1 VSIQE
6 YFRPQS
12 LEEATSL
19 LVDQGKGSLILAG
32 GTLTMPLI
40 NDGLSMPE
48 KVLGLRAAGLDYI
61 KEQDDFLLIGA
72 TTTLSQL
79 AEQTYIPMLSEAAL
93 GVGGW
98 AIRNMATVGGNF
110 FAPPPGGDFAA
121 ALLALD
127 AELMLVGNER
137 SRSVPINEFFTGFM
151 TNILQPEEIIS
162 EVKVKVPDGK
172 TAFMKYGRRH
182 ANTPSIVSVAVN
194 IKFDHGAVAF
204 ARIVLNAVGPYPLR
218 SENAEQ
224 YLVGKPLDSQVIQ
237 EVGEIAVDECSPF
250 TDPIAS
256 EWYRRKM
263 VPVILG
269 RTLEK
274 ISE

>member
-1 VSIQE
+1 MSIQE
-6 YFRPQS
+6 YFRPLS
-12 LEEATSL
+12 IEEATSL
-19 LVDQGKGSLILAG
+19 LTDQGKGSLILAG
-32 GTLTMPLI
+32 GTLAMPLI

-48 KVLGLRAAGLDYI
+48 KVLGLKSTGLDYI
-61 KEQDDFLLIGA
+61 KEEDGFLLIGA

-79 AEQTYIPMLSEAAL
+79 VEQTYIPMLSEAAL

-137 SRSVPINEFFTGFM
+137 SRSVPVNDFFTGFM
-151 TNILQPEEIIS
+151 TNILSPIEIIS
-162 EVKVKVPDGK
+162 EVKVKVPVGK

-182 ANTPSIVSVAVN
+182 ANTPSIVAVSVN
-194 IKFDHGAVAF
+194 INFEDGAVAF

-218 SENAEQ
+218 AENAEQ
-224 YLVGKPLDSQVIQ
+224 YLVGKPLDCQVIQ
-237 EVGEIAVDECSPF
+237 DVGEIAMDECSPF
-250 TDPIAS
+250 TDSIAS